1 MPKGVVGIRKS
12 KMKRQHNGQVKKR
25 QKKNNDLQSITH
37 TTKDLVTQIPLKP
50 RVNTGV
56 PER

>member
-12 KMKRQHNGQVKKR
+12 KMDKQHNGQTIKR

-37 TTKDLVTQIPLKP
+37 TTKDLVTHTPLKP
-50 RVNTGV
+50 GVNTGA

>member
-12 KMKRQHNGQVKKR
+12 KMDRQHNGQVKKR

-37 TTKDLVTQIPLKP
+37 TTKDLVTQTPLKP
-50 RVNTGV
+50 RVNTGA
-56 PER
+56 PKR